1 MTTIKAHSIRFVLY
15 ALIILY
21 RTYILYLAG
30 GYMQSTLQDS
40 SSSTSCWYASLTR
53 DGTCKDH
60 FDYSD
65 HIVLYLAQYGV
76 PLSIELAYVY
86 SITNHNRYH
95 MLLRYFLTVMVS
107 VVLLGVCIRGV
118 LLTSMFFH
126 TGVFLDTPSILLH
139 MQKKAPRT
147 LLIIY
152 PYEFP
157 PPTNTSFTTHSH
169 HFLCYHF

>member
-30 GYMQSTLQDS
+30 GYIQATLQDS

-53 DGTCKDH
+53 DGNCKDH

-126 TGVFLDTPSILLH
+126 TGVFLDIPSIY

-157 PPTNTSFTTHSH
+157 PTHQHIFH
-169 HFLCYHF
+169 HTLS

>member
-1 MTTIKAHSIRFVLY
+1 MNAIKAHSIRFVVY

-21 RTYILYLAG
+21 RTYILYVAG
-30 GYMQSTLQDS
+30 GYVQSTLQDMS
-40 SSSTSCWYASLTR
+40 SSSTSCWYAILTR
-53 DGTCKDH
+53 DGVCKDH

-95 MLLRYFLTVMVS
+95 TLLRYFLTVVVS
-107 VVLLGVCIRGV
+107 MVLLGVCIRGV

-126 TGVFLDTPSILLH
+126 TGMSKDIPSHRCANNI
-139 MQKKAPRT
+139 
-147 LLIIY
+147 
-152 PYEFP
+152 
-157 PPTNTSFTTHSH
+157 TS
-169 HFLCYHF
+169 